1 MYCPITKTKIYFNNY
16 HLKYLRLSVNSY
28 RMSPNMSRIL
38 LYMCKQKK
46 KKTEKQ
52 PIQSCRKL
60 STGKQ
65 VAAE

>member
-1 MYCPITKTKIYFNNY
+1 
-16 HLKYLRLSVNSY
+16 
-28 RMSPNMSRIL
+28 MSPNMSRIL

>member
-1 MYCPITKTKIYFNNY
+1 
-16 HLKYLRLSVNSY
+16 
-28 RMSPNMSRIL
+28 MSPNMSRIL
-38 LYMCKQKK
+38 LYMCKQKKK